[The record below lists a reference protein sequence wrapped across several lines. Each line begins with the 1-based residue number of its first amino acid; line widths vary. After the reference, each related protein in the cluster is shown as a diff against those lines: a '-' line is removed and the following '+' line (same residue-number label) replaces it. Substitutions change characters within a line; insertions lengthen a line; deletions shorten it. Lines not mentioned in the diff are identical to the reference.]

1 MSKNTGFELNWK
13 AQTMKTQDQTEG
25 VEPAAGSNSADAGEL
40 KGREYAQNAPGAPAK
55 PPKLNAGTLAAGEA
69 SKRPEGLLSLPPDLR
84 AFLRSRSVSEIAEVL
99 RLGKG
104 TASRIKRG
112 IYPHTPQKLLK
123 RWDAAKAS
131 DAVLVGSWSLRR
143 VLPSATAHEAV
154 LFDGEFYSG
163 AGLVGMR
170 GQQIVVARTS
180 RGTLLAQTLG
190 ASAERFPLMQ
200 IEAQP

>member
-1 MSKNTGFELNWK
+1 QALAPQCLVISASCCPPRFRGGVEEPGFRCPRTPALNLNWK

-25 VEPAAGSNSADAGEL
+25 FKHAAGSNSADAGEI

-104 TASRIKRG
+104 TASRI
-112 IYPHTPQKLLK
+112 
-123 RWDAAKAS
+123 
-131 DAVLVGSWSLRR
+131 
-143 VLPSATAHEAV
+143 
-154 LFDGEFYSG
+154 
-163 AGLVGMR
+163 
-170 GQQIVVARTS
+170 
-180 RGTLLAQTLG
+180 
-190 ASAERFPLMQ
+190 
-200 IEAQP
+200 